1 MKNKP
6 LIITLIVILSIIA
19 VLLTIFLILAIF
31 GIEFPLFINNNFSGI
46 NNKNIIFSQ
55 TYDAEDIEKIDVISE
70 AGNVKILESSENNIK
85 VTIHG
90 KNDRN
95 LKNIDFSNKDGVL
108 KFEVRGMSN
117 KIINFGFSTND
128 IVIYAPNDFIKEIKV
143 KSDYGDVEIG
153 NFENTSIDLDQ
164 DCGDIDVEKV
174 KNAIIKSSYGDV
186 KISSILNKCDIDLSC
201 GDVKIQN
208 LQINENSNIKNDLG
222 DIKIEKTN
230 DIYIS
235 AKTDLGDEKIEN
247 SNRHSEIT
255 LILKNSCGDIKVNN

>member
-1 MKNKP
+1 MRNKP
-6 LIITLIVILSIIA
+6 LIITLIVLLSIIA
-19 VLLTIFLILAIF
+19 ILLTVFLVLAIF
-31 GIEFPLFINNNFSGI
+31 GVEFPFFANNSFREV
-46 NNKNIIFSQ
+46 NKNIIFSQ
-55 TYDAEDIEKIDVISE
+55 NYEAEDIEKIDVISE

-90 KNDRN
+90 NNDKN
-95 LKNIDFSNKDGVL
+95 LKNINFSNKDGVL

-128 IVIYAPNDFIKEIKV
+128 IVIYTPKEFIKEIKV
-143 KSDYGDVEIG
+143 KSNYGNVEIG
-153 NFENTSIDLDQ
+153 KFENTSIDLNQ
-164 DCGDIDVEKV
+164 DCGDIDIEKV

-222 DIKIEKTN
+222 DIKIEQTN
-230 DIYIS
+230 DIFIDG
-235 AKTDLGDEKIEN
+235 KTDLGDEKIEN

-255 LILKNSCGDIKVNN
+255 LTLNNSCGDIKVNN